1 MSEISLMIGQDY
13 PLTGPITYFEAYM
26 FVTTTKHINEHG
38 VVYDGVVVDGNKGVL
53 PTGSFVVLQNR
64 KNAVTLF
71 NNALK
76 SVLKN
81 FPNANMVSCVLI
93 DFDGDINDM
102 QEVIK
107 VTEMLK
113 RLFVE
118 WCQVNNRVGACVPH
132 LDQNKRAPHMHFLYT
147 KVRGKSS
154 EFQDYLMT
162 KLN

>member
-1 MSEISLMIGQDY
+1 MSEISLIIGQDY

-26 FVTTTKHINEHG
+26 FVTTAKYINEHG
-38 VVYDGVVVDGNKGVL
+38 VVYNGTVVDGSNGVI
-53 PTGSFVVLQNR
+53 PTGSFVILQNR
-64 KNAVTLF
+64 KDAVTLF

-76 SVLKN
+76 PVLKN

-93 DFDGDINDM
+93 DFDGDIDDM
-102 QEVIK
+102 QEVMK
-107 VTEMLK
+107 VTGLLE
-113 RLFVE
+113 RLFVG
-118 WCQVNNRVGACVPH
+118 WCRANNRVGACVPH
-132 LDQNKRAPHMHFLYT
+132 LDQDNRAPHMHFLYT